1 MQNCN
6 AMKRIS
12 ILTFLIFATKL
23 MFGQNYTLK
32 SPNGMLVANIELK
45 DRLTYSLLVNG
56 SVIVE
61 PSAIAMNTSEFA
73 DKNFLG
79 KHTALFDST
88 NRTVMPLWGTTS
100 EIHDNFN
107 QLVLKYS
114 DGISLEFRCYNHGF
128 AWRMV
133 TSFDKEVIVFN
144 ENSEFNLPLGSTV
157 YFPQVSSFL
166 TPFEVNYLPKTMQEI
181 ENGALGLTPLMYK
194 TPQGQLVVIS
204 ESNLFEYPGMFIR
217 KVDGNKLISVFPPYP
232 KKEKQELPGRLHL
245 VKWPQISRMV
255 VKKTENFIAKS
266 NGARSYPWRAV
277 MVAQNDAE
285 ILQNNLV
292 YLLADEPQMDFS
304 WVKPGKV
311 VWDWYHNWNLQGVDF
326 KPGINTQTYKYM
338 VDFAVKNGIEY
349 INIDDG
355 WTKLWSFDRVNP
367 QLNLNEVIE
376 YAKSKGV
383 GVFIWA
389 MWNTLDKDL
398 KANLDRFSKMGVSG
412 LKVDFFDR
420 ADQRIVNFVN
430 TLAEECA
437 KRKLLL
443 NLHGMYKPTGINH
456 TYPNIVN
463 IEGVLGLEHNK
474 FSDKCTPSH
483 NLTIPFVRN
492 VVGPMDYTPGSMRHV
507 TPENFK
513 KSWDNPHSMTTRAQQ
528 MAMYVVYHG
537 GVQMLADSPTFY
549 EKDSIAL
556 NFLSS
561 VPVTWDKSIV
571 IEGNVGQNIAIARK
585 HKDKWY
591 IGCMTANSQH
601 DLNLNLNFLDDR
613 EYRMTVIS
621 EGNSDDELVLKTV
634 VTDKNSIHSFK
645 VKPRSG
651 LVIIF
656 E

>member
-1 MQNCN
+1 
-6 AMKRIS
+6 MKRIS
-12 ILTFLIFATKL
+12 ILIILVFAAKL
-23 MFGQNYTLK
+23 MFGQSYTLK
-32 SPNGMLVANIELK
+32 SPNGVLVANIDVK
-45 DRLTYSLLVNG
+45 DRLTYSLSTNG

-61 PSAIAMNTSEFA
+61 PSTIAMNTSAFA
-73 DKNFLG
+73 ESNFLG

-88 NRTVMPLWGTTS
+88 SRAVKPLWGTTC
-100 EIHDNFN
+100 EIEDTFN
-107 QLVLKYS
+107 QLTLKYA
-114 DGISLEFRCYNHGF
+114 DGLSLEFRCYNQGF
-128 AWRMV
+128 AWRVV
-133 TSFDKEVIVFN
+133 TAMDKEVIVYN
-144 ENSEFNLPLGSTV
+144 EASEFNPPDDATI

-181 ENGALGLTPLMYK
+181 ENGTLGLTPLMYK
-194 TPQGQLVVIS
+194 TPKGQLVVLS
-204 ESNLFEYPGMFIR
+204 ESNLFEYPGMFI
-217 KVDGNKLISVFPPYP
+217 KKTDGNKLISVFPQYP

-255 VKKTENFIAKS
+255 VKKTENYIAKS
-266 NGARSYPWRAV
+266 NGKRTYPWRAV

-292 YLLADEPQMDFS
+292 YLLADEPKMDFS

-326 KPGINTQTYKYM
+326 MPGINTQTYKYM
-338 VDFAVKNGIEY
+338 IDFAAKNGIEY

-355 WTKLWSFDRVNP
+355 WTKLWNFNRVNP
-367 QLNLNEVIE
+367 NLNLEEVIA
-376 YAKSKGV
+376 YAKSKGIK
-383 GVFIWA
+383 VFIWA
-389 MWNTLDKDL
+389 MWNTIDKDFT
-398 KANLDRFSKMGVSG
+398 ANLDMFSRMGVSG

-420 ADQRIVNFVN
+420 ADQRIVDFVN
-430 TLAEECA
+430 KLAEECA

-443 NLHGMYKPTGINH
+443 NLHGMYKPTGITR

-463 IEGVLGLEHNK
+463 IEGVLGLEYNK
-474 FSDKCTPSH
+474 FSDKCTPTH

-507 TPENFK
+507 TPDKFQ
-513 KSWDNPHSMTTRAQQ
+513 KSWENPYSMTTRAQQ

-556 NFLSS
+556 NFLSD
-561 VPVTWDKSIV
+561 VPVTWDKTIAL
-571 IEGNVGQNIAIARK
+571 EGKVGENIAVARK
-585 HKDKWY
+585 HGNKWY
-591 IGCMTANSQH
+591 IGCMTATSEH
-601 DLNLNLNFLDDR
+601 DFNINLNFLDDR
-613 EYRMTVIS
+613 EYKMTVIS
-621 EGNSDDELVLKTV
+621 EGNSDDELVLNNK
-634 VTDKNSIHSFK
+634 VTGKNGIHSFK

-651 LVIIF
+651 LVIIL

>member
-12 ILTFLIFATKL
+12 ILTFLIFATKI
-23 MFGQNYTLK
+23 MFGQSYTLK

-45 DRLTYSLLVNG
+45 DRLTYSLSVNG

-79 KHTALFDST
+79 KHTAIYDST

-100 EIHDNFN
+100 EIHDSFN

-114 DGISLEFRCYNHGF
+114 DGISLEFRCYNQGF
-128 AWRMV
+128 AWRVV

-166 TPFEVNYLPKTMQEI
+166 TPFEANYLPKTMQEI
-181 ENGALGLTPLMYK
+181 ENGALGLTPFMYK

-217 KVDGNKLISVFPPYP
+217 KVDDNKLISVFPPYP

-311 VWDWYHNWNLQGVDF
+311 VWDWYHNWNLQGVNF

-338 VDFAVKNGIEY
+338 VDFAAKNDIEY

-355 WTKLWSFDRVNP
+355 
-367 QLNLNEVIE
+367 
-376 YAKSKGV
+376 
-383 GVFIWA
+383 
-389 MWNTLDKDL
+389 
-398 KANLDRFSKMGVSG
+398 
-412 LKVDFFDR
+412 
-420 ADQRIVNFVN
+420 
-430 TLAEECA
+430 
-437 KRKLLL
+437 
-443 NLHGMYKPTGINH
+443 
-456 TYPNIVN
+456 
-463 IEGVLGLEHNK
+463 
-474 FSDKCTPSH
+474 
-483 NLTIPFVRN
+483 
-492 VVGPMDYTPGSMRHV
+492 
-507 TPENFK
+507 
-513 KSWDNPHSMTTRAQQ
+513 
-528 MAMYVVYHG
+528 
-537 GVQMLADSPTFY
+537 
-549 EKDSIAL
+549 
-556 NFLSS
+556 
-561 VPVTWDKSIV
+561 
-571 IEGNVGQNIAIARK
+571 
-585 HKDKWY
+585 
-591 IGCMTANSQH
+591 
-601 DLNLNLNFLDDR
+601 
-613 EYRMTVIS
+613 
-621 EGNSDDELVLKTV
+621 
-634 VTDKNSIHSFK
+634 
-645 VKPRSG
+645 
-651 LVIIF
+651 
-656 E
+656 

>member
-32 SPNGMLVANIELK
+32 SPNGGLVANIELK
-45 DRLTYSLLVNG
+45 DRLTYSLSVNG

-61 PSAIAMNTSEFA
+61 PSAIAMNTSEFT

-100 EIHDNFN
+100 EIHDSFN

-114 DGISLEFRCYNHGF
+114 DGISLEFRCYNQGF
-128 AWRMV
+128 AWRVV

-194 TPQGQLVVIS
+194 TPQEQLVVIS

-217 KVDGNKLISVFPPYP
+217 KADGNKLTSVFPPYP

-292 YLLADEPQMDFS
+292 YLLADEPKMDFS

-311 VWDWYHNWNLQGVDF
+311 VWDWYHNWNLQGVNF

-338 VDFAVKNGIEY
+338 VDFAAKNGIEY

-367 QLNLNEVIE
+367 ELNLNEVIE
-376 YAKSKGV
+376 YANSKGV

-443 NLHGMYKPTGINH
+443 NLHGMYKPTGINR

-463 IEGVLGLEHNK
+463 IEGVLGLEYNK

-561 VPVTWDKSIV
+561 VPVTWDKSIA
-571 IEGNVGQNIAIARK
+571 IEGSVGQNIAIARK

-591 IGCMTANSQH
+591 IGCMTANSEH

-621 EGNSDDELVLKTV
+621 EGNSDDELVLNTM
-634 VTDKNSIHSFK
+634 VTGKNSIHNFK
-645 VKPRSG
+645 MNPRSG